1 VDNNLFIGICLC
13 GILGITIILTN
24 KMDLDLGV
32 SLSILL
38 VFGMMIGGIFGYIN
52 NNFVKKTDSKTD
64 EKPM

>member
-1 VDNNLFIGICLC
+1 MDNNLFIGICLC